1 MSSSHPNSGHA
12 ATLAEVLSDPIL
24 DLLLEGDGLSRDD
37 LNTVIENVRHK
48 LRHEHDDPVG

>member
-1 MSSSHPNSGHA
+1 MATCDHA

-37 LNTVIENVRHK
+37 LTTVIEDVRHK
-48 LRHEHDDPVG
+48 LHHDHVEPAG